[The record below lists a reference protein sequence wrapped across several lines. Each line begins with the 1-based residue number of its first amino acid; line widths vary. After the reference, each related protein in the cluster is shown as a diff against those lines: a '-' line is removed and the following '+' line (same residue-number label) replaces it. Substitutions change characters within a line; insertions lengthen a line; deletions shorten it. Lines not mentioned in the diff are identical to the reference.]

1 MSNLCIMAVG
11 GTFDKRYNPLDG
23 SLGFGDSHIPQL
35 LADARLNNSVR
46 FEVVMQI
53 DSLDMLDTHR
63 EQLLQ
68 RCRAATETKLLLV
81 HGTDTM
87 TDSAQVLA
95 QANLPKVIVITGAMV
110 PYALEQSD
118 ATFNLGF
125 ALGCLACLTNGVY
138 IAMGGQV
145 FSWDQVLKNKTLG
158 RFQSKE

>member
-1 MSNLCIMAVG
+1 MAVG

-35 LADARLNNSVR
+35 LADARLNQAVR

-53 DSLDMLDTHR
+53 DSLDMQDAHR
-63 EQLLQ
+63 EQLLR
-68 RCRAATETKLLLV
+68 RCQTVAETRLLLV

-87 TDSAQVLA
+87 TDSARVLA
-95 QANLPKVIVITGAMV
+95 LGQLNKVVVLTGAMV

-125 ALGCLACLTNGVY
+125 ALGAMACLSNGVY

-145 FSWDQVLKNKTLG
+145 FSWDQVLKNKALG
-158 RFQSKE
+158 RFQSAH

>member
-1 MSNLCIMAVG
+1 MSNICIIAVG

-35 LADARLNNSVR
+35 LSDARLNQTPR
-46 FEVVMQI
+46 FEVAMQI
-53 DSLDMLDTHR
+53 DSLDMQDNHR
-63 EQLLQ
+63 QQLLK
-68 RCRAATETKLLLV
+68 RCQAATETQLLLV

-87 TDSAQVLA
+87 TDSARILA
-95 QANLPKVIVITGAMV
+95 QANLKKVIVITGSMV

-125 ALGCLACLTNGVY
+125 ALGCLACLKDGVY

-145 FSWDQVLKNKTLG
+145 FAWDQVLKNKILG
-158 RFQSKE
+158 RFQNKV

>member
-1 MSNLCIMAVG
+1 MAVG

-35 LADARLNNSVR
+35 LIDARLNNSVR

-68 RCRAATETKLLLV
+68 RCKTATETKLLLV

-87 TDSAQVLA
+87 TNSAQVLA
-95 QANLPKVIVITGAMV
+95 QANLDKVIVITGAMV

-125 ALGCLACLTNGVY
+125 ALGCLACLKNGVY

-145 FSWDQVLKNKTLG
+145 FSWDEVLKNKILG